1 MKRAYVIVNPT
12 AGKSQADRFFLSII
26 QNLQSG
32 GYECT
37 SRLTEKSGDAED
49 FAEEAALSGRYD
61 IIVAIGGDG
70 TYNEVVS
77 GIKRSEKDIP
87 IGYIPAGSTN
97 DFADTLGLSTYMP
110 LAALSISNSIPQKVD
125 IGDFNGRY
133 FSYIASFGAFTGVS
147 YSTPQSMK
155 NVLGHFAYV
164 LSGVAELGNMK
175 PWHVKIK
182 TDTKS
187 IEGDFIFGAICNTT
201 SVAGILTLDEE
212 LVDLSDGIFE
222 VLLIKYPSNPIELN
236 SVLVSLRLG
245 RFKENSLI
253 EFFDAKEIEMEC
265 APEMNWTL
273 DGEYQQGSEFIN
285 IKNINKGVTVLIP
298 DGRKISE

>member
-1 MKRAYVIVNPT
+1 MKKAYIIVNPT
-12 AGKSQADRFFLSII
+12 AGKSQAERFFLSII
-26 QNLQSG
+26 QNLQNG

-37 SRLTEKSGDAED
+37 SRLTEKSGDAKD
-49 FAEEAALSGRYD
+49 FANEAALSGKYD
-61 IIVAIGGDG
+61 VVVAIGGDG

-77 GIKRSEKDIP
+77 GIKDSGKDIP

-110 LAALSISNSIPQKVD
+110 LAALSISNSIPKKVD

-175 PWHVKIK
+175 PWHVKMS
-182 TDTKS
+182 TDSKN
-187 IEGDFIFGAICNTT
+187 IEGDFIFG
-201 SVAGILTLDEE
+201 D
-212 LVDLSDGIFE
+212 
-222 VLLIKYPSNPIELN
+222 
-236 SVLVSLRLG
+236 R
-245 RFKENSLI
+245 
-253 EFFDAKEIEMEC
+253 
-265 APEMNWTL
+265 
-273 DGEYQQGSEFIN
+273 
-285 IKNINKGVTVLIP
+285 
-298 DGRKISE
+298 

>member
-1 MKRAYVIVNPT
+1 M
-12 AGKSQADRFFLSII
+12 
-26 QNLQSG
+26 
-32 GYECT
+32 
-37 SRLTEKSGDAED
+37 
-49 FAEEAALSGRYD
+49 
-61 IIVAIGGDG
+61 
-70 TYNEVVS
+70 VS
-77 GIKRSEKDIP
+77 GIKTSGKDIP

-110 LAALSISNSIPQKVD
+110 LAALSISDSIPKKVD

-175 PWHVKIK
+175 PWHVKV
-182 TDTKS
+182 TTETKS
-187 IEGDFIFGAICNTT
+187 IEGNFIFGAVCNTT

-222 VLLIKYPSNPIELN
+222 VLLIRYPSNPIEIN

-253 EFFDAKEIEMEC
+253 EFFDAKEIKMEC
-265 APEMNWTL
+265 DPEMNWTL
-273 DGEYQQGSEFIN
+273 DGEFQQGAETID
-285 IKNINKGVTVLIP
+285 IKNIHEGVTVLVP
-298 DGRKISE
+298 NGRKL

>member
-1 MKRAYVIVNPT
+1 MKKAYIIVNPT
-12 AGKSQADRFFLSII
+12 AGKSQADRFFLNII

-49 FAEEAALSGRYD
+49 FAEEASLSGKYD
-61 IIVAIGGDG
+61 VIVAIGGDG

-77 GIKRSEKDIP
+77 GIKKSGNDIS

-97 DFADTLGLSTYMP
+97 DFADTLGLSSYMP
-110 LAALSISNSIPQKVD
+110 LAALGITNSVPKKVD
-125 IGDFNGRY
+125 IGNFNGRY

-175 PWHVKIK
+175 PWHVKLS

-187 IEGDFIFGAICNTT
+187 VEGDFIFGAICNTT

-222 VLLIKYPSNPIELN
+222 VLLIRYPSNPIELN

-253 EFFDAKEIEMEC
+253 EFFDAKEINMEC
-265 APEMNWTL
+265 DPEMNWTL
-273 DGEYQQGSEFIN
+273 DGEFQQGTDIIK
-285 IKNINKGVTVLIP
+285 IKNIHEGVTVLIP
-298 DGRKISE
+298 NGRNL

>member
-1 MKRAYVIVNPT
+1 MKKAYIIVNPA

-26 QNLQSG
+26 QNLQTG

-37 SRLTEKSGDAED
+37 SRATTKCGDAKEY
-49 FAEEAALSGRYD
+49 AEEAALSGRYD

-70 TYNEVVS
+70 TYNEVVA
-77 GIKRSEKDIP
+77 GIKKSGMDIP

-110 LAALSISNSIPQKVD
+110 LAALDVTHSYATKVD

-155 NVLGHFAYV
+155 NILGHFAYV

-175 PWHVKIK
+175 PWKVTVK
-182 TDTKS
+182 TENREVDG
-187 IEGDFIFGAICNTT
+187 EFIFGAVCNTT
-201 SVAGILTLDEE
+201 SVAGILTLDQE
-212 LVDLSDGIFE
+212 LVDLSDGKFE
-222 VLLIKYPSNPIELN
+222 VLLIRYPSKPLELN
-236 SVLVSLRLG
+236 SVLFSLSMR
-245 RFKENSLI
+245 RFTDNSLI
-253 EFFDAKEIEMEC
+253 EFFDAKELEIE
-265 APEMNWTL
+265 ADPSMNWTL
-273 DGEYQQGSEFIN
+273 DGEYQQGQENIK
-285 IKNINKGVTVLIP
+285 IKNIHEGITVLIP
-298 DGRKISE
+298 SGGEYK

>member
-1 MKRAYVIVNPT
+1 MKKAYIIVNPT

-37 SRLTEKSGDAED
+37 SRLTEKSGDAEN
-49 FAEEAALSGRYD
+49 FAEEASLSGKYD
-61 IIVAIGGDG
+61 VIVAIGGDG

-77 GIKRSEKDIP
+77 GIKKSGNDIP

-97 DFADTLGLSTYMP
+97 DFADTLGLSSYMP
-110 LAALSISNSIPQKVD
+110 LAALGITNSIPKKVD
-125 IGDFNGRY
+125 IGNFNGRY

-175 PWHVKIK
+175 PWHVKLS
-182 TDTKS
+182 TDTK
-187 IEGDFIFGAICNTT
+187 IVEGDFIFGAVCNTT

-222 VLLIKYPSNPIELN
+222 VLLIRYPSNPIELN

-253 EFFDAKEIEMEC
+253 EFFDAKEINMEC
-265 APEMNWTL
+265 DPEMNWTL
-273 DGEYQQGSEFIN
+273 DGEFQKGTDIIK
-285 IKNINKGVTVLIP
+285 IKNIHEGVTVLIP
-298 DGRKISE
+298 NGRNL

>member
-1 MKRAYVIVNPT
+1 MKKAYIIVNPT
-12 AGKSQADRFFLSII
+12 AGKSQADRFFLNII

-49 FAEEAALSGRYD
+49 FAEEASLSGKYD
-61 IIVAIGGDG
+61 VIVAIGGDG

-77 GIKRSEKDIP
+77 GIKKSGNDIP

-97 DFADTLGLSTYMP
+97 DFADTLGLSSYMP
-110 LAALSISNSIPQKVD
+110 LAALGITNSIPKKVD
-125 IGDFNGRY
+125 IGNFNGRY

-175 PWHVKIK
+175 PWHVKLS
-182 TDTKS
+182 TDTK
-187 IEGDFIFGAICNTT
+187 IVEGDFIFGAVCNTT

-222 VLLIKYPSNPIELN
+222 VLLIRYPSNPIELN

-253 EFFDAKEIEMEC
+253 EFFDAKEISMEC
-265 APEMNWTL
+265 DPEMNWTL
-273 DGEYQQGSEFIN
+273 DGEFQQGTDI
-285 IKNINKGVTVLIP
+285 IKIENVHEGVTVLIP
-298 DGRKISE
+298 NGRNL